1 MADANKTE
9 SATPE
14 RRRKARQQGQVARS
28 RDLTNTLAMAGMAL
42 ACSLMMTG
50 AASHWTHLYRV
61 TLDNAATE
69 GVTANGPVLFWCV
82 VEVLRW
88 TVPLLG
94 AGFVLSLLAGLAQGG
109 LLIAPAALTPKFDRF
124 NPASRMGQIFSLS
137 SLSSLLKSLLP
148 FSAILWFGVEAL
160 SRHWRAIVQS
170 GESNSR
176 PLAAFLGS
184 VALEVSWKAALV
196 LLAWSGVDY
205 LLNRQ
210 KIARDLRMSREEIK
224 QELKESDGNPTT
236 KGQIR
241 KLQRAMRRKQTLKAA
256 ATATIVVTNPTHY
269 AVALRY
275 DAKEMAVPKVVAKG
289 RDLLAQ
295 KIKEIARENDV
306 MILENKPLAQALYRT
321 VEVGDEIP
329 SELYQAVAEIL
340 VIVYRAEAELR
351 EGEAR
356 RRGRNAA
363 GEVVS

>member
-1 MADANKTE
+1 MADSNKTE
-9 SATPE
+9 PATPQ
-14 RRRKARQQGQVARS
+14 RRKKAREQGQVARS
-28 RDLTNTLAMAGMAL
+28 RDLPNTVAMAGMAF
-42 ACSLMMTG
+42 ALMGM
-50 AASHWTHLYRV
+50 AADAAPRWTHLYRM
-61 TLDNAATE
+61 TLDTAAAE
-69 GVTANGPVLFWCV
+69 GVTANGPVLFWCT

-94 AGFVLSLLAGLAQGG
+94 VGLVLSLAAGLAQGG

-137 SLSSLLKSLLP
+137 SLSTLLKSLIP
-148 FSAILWFGVEAL
+148 FTAILWFGVQAL
-160 SRHWRAIVQS
+160 SRHWAEIVQS

-184 VALEVSWKAALV
+184 VALAVSWKAALV

-210 KIARDLRMSREEIK
+210 KIEGDLRMSRQEIK
-224 QELKESDGNPTT
+224 QEFKESDGNPVI
-236 KGQIR
+236 KNQIR

-295 KIKEIARENDV
+295 KIKEIARENEV

-340 VIVYRAEAELR
+340 VVVYRAEAELR
-351 EGEAR
+351 EQQAR
-356 RRGRNAA
+356 RQSKNAA